1 VASAAPKL
9 SLLTTD
15 GDTHLDSG
23 KESLSSAFAS
33 VFSKLVVG
41 CLHQASEV
49 HFAGSSAM
57 GQVDRR
63 PIPPVCSPE
72 GSASPCHESRYA
84 HRRVLVDAQYERAME
99 RHATGELRLES
110 CELPPEQLPPESP
123 PATPPS
129 LRLWQCLPTQRK
141 PEGPMDEFLS
151 FPNDWPAAADDDEL
165 HRGPTPHC

>member
-1 VASAAPKL
+1 MASAAPKL

-99 RHATGELRLES
+99 RHATGKQQQQTGQ
-110 CELPPEQLPPESP
+110 P
-123 PATPPS
+123 
-129 LRLWQCLPTQRK
+129 
-141 PEGPMDEFLS
+141 LS
-151 FPNDWPAAADDDEL
+151 RA
-165 HRGPTPHC
+165 